1 MRFTFARR
9 VYDGREG
16 ETLAAALVRNGVRG
30 GFRSIHLDRPRGVY
44 SAGEEEPNALV
55 QIGAEP
61 MIRATLVEVEEG
73 LSAEPLAGKGRL
85 ALPSDDTRYDAVH
98 AHCELLVVGG
108 GASGLAAAGAGAG
121 RTILVHSGPSCGLA
135 SEGELRVL
143 TRTTAVGLYDGNYAL
158 AVERGVRLW
167 HIRAKRI
174 VLATGAIERPIV
186 FANNDRP
193 GIMLAGA
200 ARCYELGSARV
211 AVFTNNDTALGIP
224 GARVIDARAGRLVVD
239 TFGEDRLEGVVLD
252 DGSSVECDVL
262 AVSGGWSP
270 AVHLWTQRG
279 GRLRYV
285 ERTAAFVP
293 DGELTGIEVVG
304 QAAGEDLA
312 EVLPLWLVPGEEAC
326 SFVDLERDSTVADV
340 RRAVGAG
347 LRSIEH
353 VKRFTTIGTGSEQ
366 GKTGGV
372 NAIGVAAELLGVS
385 PSELGTTTFRP
396 PYVPVSFA
404 LLAGRNRGE
413 LFDPVRVTPIQPWH
427 RAHGAVF
434 ENVGQWKRPRY
445 YPQAG
450 EPMEAAVLRECSAA
464 RENVA
469 VMDASTLGKIDV
481 QGPDAVE
488 LLNRLYT
495 NAYDTLPVGRCRYGL
510 LCRADGMVLDDG
522 VVMRVGTERFVC
534 TTTTGNAALVLGWM
548 EEWLQT
554 EWPELRVWL
563 TSVTEQWATVAL
575 VGPDSRA
582 LLAGLTGIA
591 LDNESFPFMAIRE
604 GIVAGIPTRVC
615 RISFSGELAYELN
628 VDGRRG
634 LALWEALIAAGQVT
648 PYGTEAMHVLRA
660 EKGYPII
667 GQETDGTVTPQDL
680 GMDWIV
686 SKGKGDFIG
695 KRSLARL
702 DTARADR
709 RHLVG
714 LLPLDPDELL
724 PEGAQLVADPGHPV
738 PVPMLGHVTSSYRSA
753 ALGRTFALAL
763 LESGRERIGQ
773 RVHAPL
779 PGRTIAAE
787 IVEPVLVDR
796 EGARRDGL
804 PR

>member
-1 MRFTFARR
+1 MRFTFARQA
-9 VYDGREG
+9 YEGREG

-30 GFRSIHLDRPRGVY
+30 GFRSIYLDRPRGVY

-61 MIRATLVEVEEG
+61 MVRATLVELEEG
-73 LSAEPLAGKGRL
+73 LSAEPLAGRGRL
-85 ALPSDDTRYDAVH
+85 ALPTQPTRYDAVH
-98 AHCELLVVGG
+98 AHCDLLVVGG
-108 GASGLAAAGAGAG
+108 GASGLAAAGAGTG
-121 RTILVHSGPSCGLA
+121 RTILVHSAPTCGLA
-135 SEGELRVL
+135 SDGELRVL
-143 TRTTAVGLYDGNYAL
+143 TKTTAVGLYDGNYVL
-158 AVERGVRLW
+158 AVEGGRRLW

-174 VLATGAIERPIV
+174 VLATGAIERPLV

-200 ARCYELGSARV
+200 ARRYELGGARV

-252 DGSSVECDVL
+252 DGSPVECDVL

-279 GRLRYV
+279 GRLRYE
-285 ERTAAFVP
+285 ERAAAFVP
-293 DGELTGIEVVG
+293 DGELAGVEVVG
-304 QAAGEDLA
+304 RAAGEELA
-312 EVLPLWLVPGEEAC
+312 EVLPLWLVPGDESC

-366 GKTGGV
+366 GKTGAV

-413 LFDPVRVTPIQPWH
+413 LFDPVRVTPIHPWH
-427 RAHGAVF
+427 LAHGAVF

-445 YPQAG
+445 YPRGG
-450 EPMEAAVLRECSAA
+450 ESMEAAVLRECGSA
-464 RENVA
+464 RESVA
-469 VMDASTLGKIDV
+469 AIDVSTLGKIDV
-481 QGPDAVE
+481 SGPDAVE

-495 NAYDTLPVGRCRYGL
+495 NAYDTLAIGRCRYGL
-510 LCRADGMVLDDG
+510 MCKADGMVLDDG
-522 VVMRVGTERFVC
+522 VVMRVGAERFVC
-534 TTTTGNAALVLGWM
+534 TTTTGNAALVLAWM

-563 TSVTEQWATVAL
+563 TSVTEQWATVAV

-582 LLAGLTGIA
+582 LLAGLTGIP
-591 LDNESFPFMAIRE
+591 LGNESFPFMAIRE
-604 GIVAGIPTRVC
+604 GIVAGIPARVC
-615 RISFSGELAYELN
+615 RVSFSGELAYELN
-628 VDGRRG
+628 VDGRRA
-634 LALWEALIAAGQVT
+634 LALWEAIMASGQVT

-667 GQETDGTVTPQDL
+667 GQETDGTVIPHDL
-680 GMDWIV
+680 GMEWIV
-686 SKGKGDFIG
+686 SKGKGEFVG
-695 KRSLARL
+695 KRSFARA
-702 DTARADR
+702 DTARPDR

-714 LLPLDPDELL
+714 LLPLDPEELL
-724 PEGAQLVADPGHPV
+724 PEGAQLVADPDHPV

-773 RVHAPL
+773 TVHAPL

-787 IVEPVLVDR
+787 IVDPVLYDR
-796 EGARRDGL
+796 EGARRDGRPL
-804 PR
+804 